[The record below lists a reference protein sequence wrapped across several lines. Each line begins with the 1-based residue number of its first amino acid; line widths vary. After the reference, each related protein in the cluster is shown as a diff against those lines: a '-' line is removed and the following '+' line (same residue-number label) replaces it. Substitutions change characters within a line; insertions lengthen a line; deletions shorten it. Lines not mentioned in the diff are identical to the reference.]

1 MRCIAKAI
9 SSDSIVRV
17 NRHNLDINK
26 LSDTPYVLRGI
37 VGRKQKNT
45 NSQILSYGAA
55 YDRLQECKNQYE
67 SYNVELDDFSANY
80 IAMCGKSYYIYKY
93 MNEGQSETEA
103 IVNTLKRFGEW
114 NTIGDHKEDV
124 KLDTNKN
131 RIARLRRS
139 YSMYRN
145 DKKI

>member
-1 MRCIAKAI
+1 
-9 SSDSIVRV
+9 
-17 NRHNLDINK
+17 
-26 LSDTPYVLRGI
+26 
-37 VGRKQKNT
+37 
-45 NSQILSYGAA
+45 
-55 YDRLQECKNQYE
+55 
-67 SYNVELDDFSANY
+67 
-80 IAMCGKSYYIYKY
+80 

-145 DKKI
+145 DKKSNSQGTVLFNENN